1 MKGRYK
7 MQKIVKRILAMAL
20 VAVFGFINLSTLE
33 VKADKMQSDPD
44 WTKKS
49 AVWQVSEG
57 VTAQIREGVLYIDG
71 NGVVPDYTN
80 DTLDQRPWHTS
91 YYGTVV
97 IGTGI
102 TDVGTKAFAENKFL
116 RYFFIPSTTFI
127 NDSGLFHKIDSKPVV
142 RIQGTEETVR
152 LIGGKVPYTS
162 LDSLARV
169 AKSADRNVV
178 WITDNGTVKTLFRQK
193 TYPNIPYVYSSDN
206 PDIEDATHLIDNV
219 GEELQVF
226 KSPLRFAPG
235 YEMPGRAV
243 TSCII
248 KSGVSYLQVVADYL
262 NYLYTDYTYG
272 QTYSNLVSTG
282 DKIFPE
288 FEDTKRYEF
297 QIPVNL
303 QSPGREFKVIMVADG
318 QPSVLDDLDSSDT
331 TITFATNKGSF
342 TYSII
347 YK

>member
-1 MKGRYK
+1 MR
-7 MQKIVKRILAMAL
+7 KIGKRVLAMTLA
-20 VAVFGFINLSTLE
+20 AVFSFMSLSTLE
-33 VKADKMQSDPD
+33 VKADKMQSDPE

-57 VTAQIREGVLYIDG
+57 VTAQIRDGVLYIDG

-80 DTLDQRPWHTS
+80 DTLNQRPWNNC
-91 YYGTVV
+91 YYGSVV

-116 RYFFIPSTTFI
+116 RYFTIPSTTFI
-127 NDSGLFHKIDSKPVV
+127 NDSALFHKIDSKPMV
-142 RIQGTEETVR
+142 RIQGTEETTR
-152 LIGGKVPYTS
+152 MIGGKVPYTS

-193 TYPNIPYVYSSDN
+193 TYPNIPYVYSADN
-206 PDIEDATHLIDNV
+206 PDIDDATHMLDNV

-235 YEMPGRAV
+235 YEMVGRAV
-243 TSCII
+243 TSSIV
-248 KSGVSYLQVVADYL
+248 KNGVSYLQVVADYL
-262 NYLYTDYTYG
+262 NYLYPDYTYG
-272 QTYSNLVSTG
+272 QTYSNLVTTG
-282 DKIFPE
+282 DKIFAE
-288 FEDTKRYEF
+288 FEDTKRYEL
-297 QIPVNL
+297 QIPSNL
-303 QSPGREFKVIMVADG
+303 QAPGRTFKVIMVADG
-318 QPSVLDDLDSSDT
+318 QPTVLDDLDTSDS